1 MLVKN
6 SKWKGMSVIQ
16 KKELILRLYVKN
28 LELHFIRS
36 GFDKSVEFRL
46 KEAQFILRLLK
57 ERIA

>member
-1 MLVKN
+1 MLITN
-6 SKWKGMSVIQ
+6 SKWKELSVIQ
-16 KKELILRLYVKN
+16 KKELLLRSYVKN

-36 GFDKSVEFRL
+36 GFDKNIEFRL